1 MVKLAKEDVNTE
13 MPCKRRRRNTCAR
26 FNNRGE
32 VECPPKGGGTGLGGL
47 RNTPQFWK
55 NMCYFAVSLE
65 VTVNT
70 TEVGDLCLPSC
81 LLLVPAW
88 DIIFG

>member
-1 MVKLAKEDVNTE
+1 
-13 MPCKRRRRNTCAR
+13 MPSKRRWDWTWRSEEHT
-26 FNNRGE
+26 
-32 VECPPKGGGTGLGGL
+32 
-47 RNTPQFWK
+47 QFWK